1 MKLIEKIYSDAFEEG
16 FDYAIQKLFGLHG
29 RRVYDAWLD
38 GGKNIDIVQRRK
50 NFKEAADRY
59 SKDLDKIREKAKR
72 IRKEYG
78 IDRYHPMDGA
88 IREAEY
94 NMERRAYQPVKD
106 LYDKPFR
113 RYTNNNTPER
123 TLNTYIN
130 DKVSKKG
137 LKGMGEV
144 IWNPLPDVENYIKKK
159 GVVSDMAKKAKIV
172 EERRI
177 ANEVK

>member
-1 MKLIEKIYSDAFEEG
+1 MKLIEKIYSDAFEKG

-50 NFKEAADRY
+50 NFKEAVDRY
-59 SKDLDKIREKAKR
+59 SEDLDKIQEKAKR

-78 IDRYHPMDGA
+78 IDRHHPMYDA
-88 IREAEY
+88 VNEAEY
-94 NMERRAYQPVKD
+94 NMERRAHQPVED
-106 LYDKPFR
+106 LYNNKPFR

-130 DKVSKKG
+130 DKVNKKG
-137 LKGMGEV
+137 LKGIGE
-144 IWNPLPDVENYIKKK
+144 ILDNPLPDVENYIKKK
-159 GVVSDMAKKAKIV
+159 GVVADMFKKAIK
-172 EERRI
+172 
-177 ANEVK
+177 K